1 VFNAVKCTFD
11 AITNAVFLED
21 I

>member
-1 VFNAVKCTFD
+1 MFNAVKCTFD